1 LSAGAGKLLRPG
13 FLALAPFLLGL
24 SLVYWIG
31 WFVLGLAGVGATM
44 KVIWSASGYV
54 AFWGLAANWAAG
66 LSRAE
71 LDCQPMQ
78 KGLELYLLVLNL
90 TLSAHAMLRPI

>member
-1 LSAGAGKLLRPG
+1 MRSG
-13 FLALAPFLLGL
+13 FRALAPALWAL

-44 KVIWSASGYV
+44 KVVWSASGYV
-54 AFWGLAANWAAG
+54 VFWGLAASWAAG
-66 LSRAE
+66 LSTAD
-71 LDCQPMQ
+71 LDRQPMQ

-90 TLSAHAMLRPI
+90 ALSAHAMLRPI